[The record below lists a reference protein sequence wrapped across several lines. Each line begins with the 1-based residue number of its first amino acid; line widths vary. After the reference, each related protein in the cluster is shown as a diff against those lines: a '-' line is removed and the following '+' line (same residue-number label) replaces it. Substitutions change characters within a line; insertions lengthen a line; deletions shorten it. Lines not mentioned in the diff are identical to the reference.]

1 MAKFKRE
8 ITVYEDEYEYSVGY
22 YDENGFFDRIITFDQ
37 INNDVELHKSVL
49 SRKEFNDLLKLLNN

>member
-22 YDENGFFDRIITFDQ
+22 YDENGFFKRILTFDH
-37 INNDVELHKSVL
+37 NNYDYELHESVL
-49 SRKEFNDLLKLLNN
+49 NSKEFNDLLKLLKN